1 MKKIIALL
9 VCLLLVCSVGLTAFA
24 AGTDDG
30 TIFVATKDG
39 EKFFGTEITDGLI
52 KYEAAKGSGEVFYD
66 INGDK
71 DMDICDLVSL
81 HLNEVDFDLDGAYD
95 SDDAKAFRIILMD
108 SEN

>member
-1 MKKIIALL
+1 MKKMLAVLFSICFALA
-9 VCLLLVCSVGLTAFA
+9 LTLPTFA
-24 AGTDDG
+24 AGIDDG
-30 TIFVATKDG
+30 SLSVAEKDG
-39 EKFFGTEITDGLI
+39 KKFFGTEIADGLI